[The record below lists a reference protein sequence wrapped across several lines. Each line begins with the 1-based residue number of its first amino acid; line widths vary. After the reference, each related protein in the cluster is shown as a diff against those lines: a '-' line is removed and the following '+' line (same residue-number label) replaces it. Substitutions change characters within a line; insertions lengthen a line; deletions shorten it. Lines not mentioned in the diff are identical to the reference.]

1 MCSRIRCLLYGRDSI
16 PSPNLRR
23 SNGRGEQK
31 KRKEKSFI
39 LKMLRSRSPVV
50 ETEEKDCEKQIR
62 NHGRAHGWIHI
73 NFGGRVFFPLPLYT
87 RDLHEPSLAI
97 EEHLSGSPP
106 SFHGHLA
113 FLLFGFGGCVQPT
126 PPQLVLATTCQ
137 LLSLKFSDHFVP
149 GLRRLLKIL
158 K

>member
-1 MCSRIRCLLYGRDSI
+1 MERNGALPG
-16 PSPNLRR
+16 PTTVLRVHIYSVGNALR
-23 SNGRGEQK
+23 SESLVCGAHVLAHPVFIVRQRLHPLPKPEALKRARGTNK
-31 KRKEKSFI
+31 KEKKKSFI

-73 NFGGRVFFPLPLYT
+73 NFGGRVFFPLTLYT

-106 SFHGHLA
+106 HSTGTW
-113 FLLFGFGGCVQPT
+113 LFSY
-126 PPQLVLATTCQ
+126 LVLVNA
-137 LLSLKFSDHFVP
+137 
-149 GLRRLLKIL
+149 
-158 K
+158 